1 MKRLLFF
8 INPNAGHAEIRGT
21 LMEVLEIF
29 SAGGYEVTVHM
40 TTGPRDLTRQIAAR
54 GAQYD
59 LIVCTGGDGT
69 LNEAVSGLMALPYEK
84 RPKLGYIPGG
94 TVNDV
99 ASTLGLSK
107 DTVRAAQEIMDGHPF
122 PLDIGSFGPD
132 RFFTY
137 VAAFG
142 IFTDVPYE
150 TPQED
155 KRIWGRLA
163 YIMNGAGALGR
174 LKPTHVRV
182 SYDDHQEEADVL
194 VGLVTSTTSV
204 GGFKTTRD
212 LGISLN
218 DGLYEMILVRATK
231 NLAEFNLAATRAL
244 RLDFDNDSFIS
255 AQTGYNVNKLMQL
268 IRDVD
273 AQNGARVP
281 TGVLNEMLARATAR
295 MQPPSDKGRRLKIFY
310 LTQASTRPPTFV
322 AFVNSKQLFHFSY
335 QRYLINQIRENFG
348 LEHTPIRLVIR
359 ERGSGEVGAKDV

>member
-1 MKRLLFF
+1 MTWQILY
-8 INPNAGHAEIRGT
+8 NPKAGNGRGKEGAEKLKDILHNGELT
-21 LMEVLEIF
+21 F
-29 SAGGYEVTVHM
+29 TDM
-40 TTGPRDLTRQIAAR
+40 TDITDTAAFQR
-54 GAQYD
+54 SLGAD
-59 LIVCTGGDGT
+59 DKLVICGGDGT

-84 RPKLGYIPGG
+84 RPPLGYIPGG

-107 DTVRAAQEIMDGHPF
+107 DPIRAAQEIVGGRLY

-132 RFFTY
+132 RYFTY

-182 SYDDHQEEADVL
+182 YYEGRMEAADVL

-204 GGFKTTRD
+204 GGFKATKD

-231 NLAEFNLAATRAL
+231 TLAEFNLAATRAL
-244 RLDFDNDSFIS
+244 RLDFENDSFIS
-255 AQTGYNVNKLMQL
+255 AQTGALRFEFDEPVSWT
-268 IRDVD
+268 VD
-273 AQNGARVP
+273 GEFGGSVTEVEIHNEHRAIDIVVP
-281 TGVLNEMLARATAR
+281 
-295 MQPPSDKGRRLKIFY
+295 
-310 LTQASTRPPTFV
+310 
-322 AFVNSKQLFHFSY
+322 
-335 QRYLINQIRENFG
+335 
-348 LEHTPIRLVIR
+348 
-359 ERGSGEVGAKDV
+359 

>member
-1 MKRLLFF
+1 MDTLDYSERKDLKPALLI
-8 INPNAGHAEIRGT
+8 INPVSGKRMVLRNVAQIIRVLMDAGYKVTTMITGKKGDGT
-21 LMEVLEIF
+21 AF
-29 SAGGYEVTVHM
+29 AASFG
-40 TTGPRDLTRQIAAR
+40 RDYQL
-54 GAQYD
+54 
-59 LIVCTGGDGT
+59 VCCTGGDGT

-182 SYDDHQEEADVL
+182 YYDDHQEEADVL

-204 GGFKTTRD
+204 GGFKATKD

-255 AQTGYNVNKLMQL
+255 TQTGALRFEFDEPVSWT
-268 IRDVD
+268 VD
-273 AQNGARVP
+273 GEFGGSVTEVEIHNEHRAIDIVVP
-281 TGVLNEMLARATAR
+281 
-295 MQPPSDKGRRLKIFY
+295 
-310 LTQASTRPPTFV
+310 
-322 AFVNSKQLFHFSY
+322 
-335 QRYLINQIRENFG
+335 
-348 LEHTPIRLVIR
+348 
-359 ERGSGEVGAKDV
+359 

>member
-182 SYDDHQEEADVL
+182 SYGDHQEEADVL

-255 AQTGYNVNKLMQL
+255 AQTNFP
-268 IRDVD
+268 II
-273 AQNGARVP
+273 
-281 TGVLNEMLARATAR
+281 
-295 MQPPSDKGRRLKIFY
+295 PPS
-310 LTQASTRPPTFV
+310 ATF
-322 AFVNSKQLFHFSY
+322 L
-335 QRYLINQIRENFG
+335 
-348 LEHTPIRLVIR
+348 
-359 ERGSGEVGAKDV
+359 

>member
-8 INPNAGHAEIRGT
+8 INPNAGHAEIRSS
-21 LMEVLEIF
+21 LMEVLAIF
-29 SAGGYEVTVHM
+29 CKGGYEPTVHM
-40 TTGPRDLTRQIAAR
+40 TTGPRDITRQIAER
-54 GAQYD
+54 GTQYD

-84 RPKLGYIPGG
+84 RPPLGYIPGG

-107 DTVRAAQEIMDGHPF
+107 DPIRAAQEIVGGRLY

-132 RFFTY
+132 RYFTY

-182 SYDDHQEEADVL
+182 YYEDRKEEADVL

-204 GGFKTTRD
+204 GGD
-212 LGISLN
+212 
-218 DGLYEMILVRATK
+218 AC
-231 NLAEFNLAATRAL
+231 AAAG
-244 RLDFDNDSFIS
+244 F
-255 AQTGYNVNKLMQL
+255 
-268 IRDVD
+268 
-273 AQNGARVP
+273 
-281 TGVLNEMLARATAR
+281 
-295 MQPPSDKGRRLKIFY
+295 
-310 LTQASTRPPTFV
+310 
-322 AFVNSKQLFHFSY
+322 
-335 QRYLINQIRENFG
+335 
-348 LEHTPIRLVIR
+348 
-359 ERGSGEVGAKDV
+359 

>member
-1 MKRLLFF
+1 MDKKLLF
-8 INPNAGHAEIRGT
+8 IVNPRAGKTKSHAPLFDAVSIYSEAGYLVSVRVTSRRGEAT
-21 LMEVLEIF
+21 ELAEELGAEF
-29 SAGGYEVTVHM
+29 
-40 TTGPRDLTRQIAAR
+40 DLV
-54 GAQYD
+54 
-59 LIVCTGGDGT
+59 VCHGGDGT

-182 SYDDHQEEADVL
+182 YYDDHQEEADVL

-255 AQTGYNVNKLMQL
+255 AQTGALRFEFDEPVAWT
-268 IRDVD
+268 VD
-273 AQNGARVP
+273 GEFGGSVTEVEIHNERRAIDIIVP
-281 TGVLNEMLARATAR
+281 
-295 MQPPSDKGRRLKIFY
+295 
-310 LTQASTRPPTFV
+310 
-322 AFVNSKQLFHFSY
+322 
-335 QRYLINQIRENFG
+335 
-348 LEHTPIRLVIR
+348 
-359 ERGSGEVGAKDV
+359 

>member
-29 SAGGYEVTVHM
+29 SAGGYEVTVYM
-40 TTGPRDLTRQIAAR
+40 TTGPRDLTRQIAAP

-69 LNEAVSGLMALPYEK
+69 LNEAVNGMMALEK
-84 RPKLGYIPGG
+84 RPPLGYIPSG

-99 ASTLGLSK
+99 ASTLGLSR
-107 DTVRAAQEIMDGHPF
+107 DPVTAAQDIMHGKSFHM
-122 PLDIGSFGPD
+122 DIGQLGKRYFA
-132 RFFTY
+132 Y

-142 IFTDVPYE
+142 LFTGVPYE

-182 SYDDHQEEADVL
+182 SYDDHQEEAEVL

-255 AQTGYNVNKLMQL
+255 AQTGALRFEFDEPVAWT
-268 IRDVD
+268 VD
-273 AQNGARVP
+273 GEFGGSVTEVEIHNERRAIDIIVP
-281 TGVLNEMLARATAR
+281 
-295 MQPPSDKGRRLKIFY
+295 
-310 LTQASTRPPTFV
+310 
-322 AFVNSKQLFHFSY
+322 
-335 QRYLINQIRENFG
+335 
-348 LEHTPIRLVIR
+348 
-359 ERGSGEVGAKDV
+359 

>member
-8 INPNAGHAEIRGT
+8 INPNAGHAEIRSS
-21 LMEVLEIF
+21 LMEVLAIF
-29 SAGGYEVTVHM
+29 CKGGYEPTVHM
-40 TTGPRDLTRQIAAR
+40 TTGPRDITRQIAER
-54 GAQYD
+54 GTQYD

-84 RPKLGYIPGG
+84 RPPLGYIPGG

-163 YIMNGAGALGR
+163 YL
-174 LKPTHVRV
+174 
-182 SYDDHQEEADVL
+182 
-194 VGLVTSTTSV
+194 
-204 GGFKTTRD
+204 
-212 LGISLN
+212 SL
-218 DGLYEMILVRATK
+218 IH
-231 NLAEFNLAATRAL
+231 
-244 RLDFDNDSFIS
+244 I
-255 AQTGYNVNKLMQL
+255 
-268 IRDVD
+268 
-273 AQNGARVP
+273 
-281 TGVLNEMLARATAR
+281 
-295 MQPPSDKGRRLKIFY
+295 
-310 LTQASTRPPTFV
+310 
-322 AFVNSKQLFHFSY
+322 
-335 QRYLINQIRENFG
+335 
-348 LEHTPIRLVIR
+348 
-359 ERGSGEVGAKDV
+359 

>member
-1 MKRLLFF
+1 
-8 INPNAGHAEIRGT
+8 
-21 LMEVLEIF
+21 
-29 SAGGYEVTVHM
+29 
-40 TTGPRDLTRQIAAR
+40 
-54 GAQYD
+54 
-59 LIVCTGGDGT
+59 
-69 LNEAVSGLMALPYEK
+69 MALPYEK
-84 RPKLGYIPGG
+84 RPPLGYIPGG

-107 DTVRAAQEIMDGHPF
+107 DPIRAAQEIVGGRLY

-132 RFFTY
+132 RYFTY

-182 SYDDHQEEADVL
+182 YYEDRKEEADVL

-204 GGFKTTRD
+204 GGFKATKD

-255 AQTGYNVNKLMQL
+255 TQTGALRFEFDEPVSWT
-268 IRDVD
+268 VD
-273 AQNGARVP
+273 GEFGGSVTEVEIHNEHRAIDIVVP
-281 TGVLNEMLARATAR
+281 
-295 MQPPSDKGRRLKIFY
+295 
-310 LTQASTRPPTFV
+310 
-322 AFVNSKQLFHFSY
+322 
-335 QRYLINQIRENFG
+335 
-348 LEHTPIRLVIR
+348 
-359 ERGSGEVGAKDV
+359 

>member
-8 INPNAGHAEIRGT
+8 INPNAGHAEIRSS
-21 LMEVLEIF
+21 LMEVLAIF
-29 SAGGYEVTVHM
+29 CKGGYEPTVHM
-40 TTGPRDLTRQIAAR
+40 TTGPRDITRQIATR
-54 GAQYD
+54 GTQYD

-69 LNEAVSGLMALPYEK
+69 LNEAVSGLMELPYEK
-84 RPKLGYIPGG
+84 RPPLGYIPGG

-107 DTVRAAQEIMDGHPF
+107 DPIRAAQEIVAGRLY

-182 SYDDHQEEADVL
+182 YYEDRMEEADVL

-204 GGFKTTRD
+204 GGFKATKD

-231 NLAEFNLAATRAL
+231 TLAEFNLAATRAL

-255 AQTGYNVNKLMQL
+255 TQTGALRFEFDEPVSWT
-268 IRDVD
+268 VD
-273 AQNGARVP
+273 GEFGGSVTEVEIHNEHRAIDIVVP
-281 TGVLNEMLARATAR
+281 
-295 MQPPSDKGRRLKIFY
+295 
-310 LTQASTRPPTFV
+310 
-322 AFVNSKQLFHFSY
+322 
-335 QRYLINQIRENFG
+335 
-348 LEHTPIRLVIR
+348 
-359 ERGSGEVGAKDV
+359 

>member
-8 INPNAGHAEIRGT
+8 INPNAGHAEIRSS
-21 LMEVLEIF
+21 LMEVLAIF
-29 SAGGYEVTVHM
+29 CKGGYEPTVHM
-40 TTGPRDLTRQIAAR
+40 TTGPRDITRQIAAR

-69 LNEAVSGLMALPYEK
+69 LNEAVSGLMELPYEK
-84 RPKLGYIPGG
+84 RPPLGYIPGG

-107 DTVRAAQEIMDGHPF
+107 DPIRAAQEIVAGRLY

-182 SYDDHQEEADVL
+182 YYEDRMEEADVL

-204 GGFKTTRD
+204 GGFKATKD

-231 NLAEFNLAATRAL
+231 TLAEFNLAATRARARRARRGKERRQHHQRRGL
-244 RLDFDNDSFIS
+244 S
-255 AQTGYNVNKLMQL
+255 AQTGALRFEFDEPVSWT
-268 IRDVD
+268 VD
-273 AQNGARVP
+273 GEFGGSVTEVEIHNEHRAIDIVVP
-281 TGVLNEMLARATAR
+281 
-295 MQPPSDKGRRLKIFY
+295 
-310 LTQASTRPPTFV
+310 
-322 AFVNSKQLFHFSY
+322 
-335 QRYLINQIRENFG
+335 
-348 LEHTPIRLVIR
+348 
-359 ERGSGEVGAKDV
+359 

>member
-1 MKRLLFF
+1 MKQVLFF
-8 INPNAGHAEIRGT
+8 INPHAGHAEIRSS

-29 SAGGYEVTVHM
+29 SVAGYEATVHM
-40 TTGPRDLTRQIAAR
+40 TAGPRDITGQIAAR
-54 GAQYD
+54 GTQYD

-84 RPKLGYIPGG
+84 RPPLGYIPGG

-99 ASTLGLSK
+99 AATLGLSK
-107 DTVRAAQEIMDGHPF
+107 DPIRAARDIVAGRLY

-132 RFFTY
+132 RYFTY

-174 LKPTHVRV
+174 LKDTHVRV
-182 SYDDHQEEADVL
+182 WYDDHMEEADVL

-204 GGFKTTRD
+204 GGFKAMRD
-212 LGISLN
+212 IGISLN
-218 DGLYEMILVRATK
+218 DGLYEMVLVRATK
-231 NLAEFNLAATRAL
+231 TLAEFNLAATRAL

-255 AQTGYNVNKLMQL
+255 AQTGALRFEFDEPVAWT
-268 IRDVD
+268 VD
-273 AQNGARVP
+273 GEFGGSVTEVEIHNEHRAIDIVVP
-281 TGVLNEMLARATAR
+281 
-295 MQPPSDKGRRLKIFY
+295 
-310 LTQASTRPPTFV
+310 
-322 AFVNSKQLFHFSY
+322 
-335 QRYLINQIRENFG
+335 
-348 LEHTPIRLVIR
+348 
-359 ERGSGEVGAKDV
+359 

>member
-1 MKRLLFF
+1 MKKRMMLI
-8 INPNAGHAEIRGT
+8 INPMAGRSGYKTGFGEVMNILDSGGYLTTVYFTQGRGDAT
-21 LMEVLEIF
+21 LMAAQHAAE
-29 SAGGYEVTVHM
+29 YDTVAC
-40 TTGPRDLTRQIAAR
+40 I
-54 GAQYD
+54 
-59 LIVCTGGDGT
+59 GGDGT
-69 LNEAVSGLMALPYEK
+69 LSEVVSGLMQVPN
-84 RPKLGYIPGG
+84 PPPLGYIPGG

-182 SYDDHQEEADVL
+182 YYDDHQEEADVL

-255 AQTGYNVNKLMQL
+255 TQTGALRFEFDEPVAWT
-268 IRDVD
+268 VD
-273 AQNGARVP
+273 GEFGGSVTEVEIHNERRAIDIIVP
-281 TGVLNEMLARATAR
+281 
-295 MQPPSDKGRRLKIFY
+295 
-310 LTQASTRPPTFV
+310 
-322 AFVNSKQLFHFSY
+322 
-335 QRYLINQIRENFG
+335 
-348 LEHTPIRLVIR
+348 
-359 ERGSGEVGAKDV
+359 

>member
-1 MKRLLFF
+1 MDTLDYSERKDLKPALLI
-8 INPNAGHAEIRGT
+8 INPVSGKRMVLRNIAQIIRILMDAGYKVTTMITGKKGDGT
-21 LMEVLEIF
+21 AF
-29 SAGGYEVTVHM
+29 AASFG
-40 TTGPRDLTRQIAAR
+40 RDYQL
-54 GAQYD
+54 
-59 LIVCTGGDGT
+59 VCCTGGDGT

-84 RPKLGYIPGG
+84 RPPLGYIPGG

-107 DTVRAAQEIMDGHPF
+107 DPIRAAQEIVSGRRY

-182 SYDDHQEEADVL
+182 YYEDRMEEADVL

-204 GGFKTTRD
+204 GGFKATKD

-218 DGLYEMILVRATK
+218 DGLYEMVLVRATK

-244 RLDFDNDSFIS
+244 RLEFDNDSFIS
-255 AQTGYNVNKLMQL
+255 AQTGALRFEFDEPVSWT
-268 IRDVD
+268 VD
-273 AQNGARVP
+273 GEFGGSVTEVEIHNEHRAIDIVVP
-281 TGVLNEMLARATAR
+281 
-295 MQPPSDKGRRLKIFY
+295 
-310 LTQASTRPPTFV
+310 
-322 AFVNSKQLFHFSY
+322 
-335 QRYLINQIRENFG
+335 
-348 LEHTPIRLVIR
+348 
-359 ERGSGEVGAKDV
+359 

>member
-8 INPNAGHAEIRGT
+8 INPHAGHAEIRAS

-29 SAGGYEVTVHM
+29 SVAGYETTVHM
-40 TTGPRDLTRQIAAR
+40 TAGPRDITAQIAAR
-54 GAQYD
+54 GTQYD

-84 RPKLGYIPGG
+84 RPPLGYIPGG

-99 ASTLGLSK
+99 AATLGLSK
-107 DTVRAAQEIMDGHPF
+107 DPIHAARDIVAGRLY

-132 RFFTY
+132 RYFTY

-174 LKPTHVRV
+174 LKDTHVRV
-182 SYDDHQEEADVL
+182 WYDDHMEEADVL

-204 GGFKTTRD
+204 GGFKATRD
-212 LGISLN
+212 IGISLN
-218 DGLYEMILVRATK
+218 DGLYEMVLVRATK
-231 NLAEFNLAATRAL
+231 TLAEFNLAATRAL
-244 RLDFDNDSFIS
+244 RMEFDNDSFIS
-255 AQTGYNVNKLMQL
+255 AQTGALRFEFDEPVAWT
-268 IRDVD
+268 VD
-273 AQNGARVP
+273 GEFGGSVTEVEIHNEHRAIDIVVP
-281 TGVLNEMLARATAR
+281 
-295 MQPPSDKGRRLKIFY
+295 
-310 LTQASTRPPTFV
+310 
-322 AFVNSKQLFHFSY
+322 
-335 QRYLINQIRENFG
+335 
-348 LEHTPIRLVIR
+348 
-359 ERGSGEVGAKDV
+359 

>member
-1 MKRLLFF
+1 MLW
-8 INPNAGHAEIRGT
+8 
-21 LMEVLEIF
+21 
-29 SAGGYEVTVHM
+29 
-40 TTGPRDLTRQIAAR
+40 
-54 GAQYD
+54 
-59 LIVCTGGDGT
+59 
-69 LNEAVSGLMALPYEK
+69 
-84 RPKLGYIPGG
+84 IPGG

-107 DTVRAAQEIMDGHPF
+107 DPIRAAQEIVAGRLY

-182 SYDDHQEEADVL
+182 YYEDRMEEADVL

-204 GGFKTTRD
+204 GGFKATKD

-231 NLAEFNLAATRAL
+231 TLAEFNLAATRAL
-244 RLDFDNDSFIS
+244 RLDFENDSFIS
-255 AQTGYNVNKLMQL
+255 AQTGALRFEFDEPVSWT
-268 IRDVD
+268 VD
-273 AQNGARVP
+273 GEFGGSVTEVEIHNEHRAIDIVVP
-281 TGVLNEMLARATAR
+281 
-295 MQPPSDKGRRLKIFY
+295 
-310 LTQASTRPPTFV
+310 
-322 AFVNSKQLFHFSY
+322 
-335 QRYLINQIRENFG
+335 
-348 LEHTPIRLVIR
+348 
-359 ERGSGEVGAKDV
+359 

>member
-122 PLDIGSFGPD
+122 PLDIG
-132 RFFTY
+132 
-137 VAAFG
+137 
-142 IFTDVPYE
+142 
-150 TPQED
+150 
-155 KRIWGRLA
+155 
-163 YIMNGAGALGR
+163 YIMNGAGALVR

-255 AQTGYNVNKLMQL
+255 AQTGALRFEFDEPVAWT
-268 IRDVD
+268 VD
-273 AQNGARVP
+273 GEFGGSVTEVEIHNERRAIDIIVP
-281 TGVLNEMLARATAR
+281 
-295 MQPPSDKGRRLKIFY
+295 
-310 LTQASTRPPTFV
+310 
-322 AFVNSKQLFHFSY
+322 
-335 QRYLINQIRENFG
+335 
-348 LEHTPIRLVIR
+348 
-359 ERGSGEVGAKDV
+359 